1 MQKGIYFVTNLDFF
15 SFAIFSFGLWV
26 FYVKKSKVNTEE
38 YGAHLEKIFDT
49 PQMNLI

>member
-1 MQKGIYFVTNLDFF
+1 MLLIWTFF

-38 YGAHLEKIFDT
+38 YGAHLEKIFDMS
-49 PQMNLI
+49 QMNLI